1 MIVLLRICWCVNK
14 HLYKLKRRSVQCFL
28 QWFWVSY
35 VKLSI
40 ALKLDTDIM
49 YVTDEAGDILR
60 ISSINKSLEKAK
72 THNVLIRLSTFFYF
86 LVCDSWL
93 QLQWSV
99 FSYKEGH
106 KLIIIRSL
114 QLLVQS
120 TERSFKTQPTEAK
133 SNMFP
138 ELNHNSLSFS
148 NTWWVL
154 TCLNL
159 QVLVFRVH
167 LDLGF
172 CSLLWNISRLFFT
185 CWSLR
190 TLWNSPP
197 ETTWCWTCRRGNY
210 NF

>member
-1 MIVLLRICWCVNK
+1 MFSSVVLSLIHLTKYSFKARYRHRVRYGWGWRYSTYFFHQQIPWKGQNPQCV
-14 HLYKLKRRSVQCFL
+14 
-28 QWFWVSY
+28 
-35 VKLSI
+35 
-40 ALKLDTDIM
+40 DP
-49 YVTDEAGDILR
+49 
-60 ISSINKSLEKAK
+60 SLC
-72 THNVLIRLSTFFYF
+72 VFYF

-106 KLIIIRSL
+106 KLIIIIRSL
-114 QLLVQS
+114 QLLDQS

-197 ETTWCWTCRRGNY
+197 ETTWCWTCRRGSY

>member
-60 ISSINKSLEKAK
+60 ISSINKSHEKAK

-114 QLLVQS
+114 QLLDLSVVLK
-120 TERSFKTQPTEAK
+120 RSPLRRSRTCSRSWTIIHF
-133 SNMFP
+133 
-138 ELNHNSLSFS
+138 LSAIP
-148 NTWWVL
+148 
-154 TCLNL
+154 
-159 QVLVFRVH
+159 
-167 LDLGF
+167 D
-172 CSLLWNISRLFFT
+172 
-185 CWSLR
+185 
-190 TLWNSPP
+190 
-197 ETTWCWTCRRGNY
+197 EY
-210 NF
+210 